1 MVGLDESYIMRSP
14 FSLNNGE
21 KRKVA
26 IASVLISNPKLLI
39 MDEPTIGLDNNS
51 KKFDMNKQLNDTSAK
66 IMTLS
71 TTSDEDKG
79 AYSITDVENYTITL

>member
-1 MVGLDESYIMRSP
+1 
-14 FSLNNGE
+14 
-21 KRKVA
+21 
-26 IASVLISNPKLLI
+26 
-39 MDEPTIGLDNNS
+39 
-51 KKFDMNKQLNDTSAK
+51 MNKQLNDTSAK